1 MTMMTKDLNGKNPP
15 SAPSPPPSWR
25 MCLAFKIL
33 LLFVTFYVL
42 QLIMA
47 VSVDGKKFYHA
58 IFSSAVIFIHSIY
71 FILYVMAVSVCWLIF
86 CFLRSTVTI
95 FKSSVS
101 WQRKKSSG
109 VIIYFRAAA
118 REQKTLGTFVKPY
131 SHIGIHRKQC
141 CLHASCFIVDDG
153 FLYGADVI
161 FIVIIIISYFTVHKN
176 NAFFTLNFIF
186 SCFFLLWLAFSVHW
200 RVAFSNTHSRELRMK
215 EMNACAC
222 VWANI

>member
-1 MTMMTKDLNGKNPP
+1 M
-15 SAPSPPPSWR
+15 
-25 MCLAFKIL
+25 
-33 LLFVTFYVL
+33 
-42 QLIMA
+42 
-47 VSVDGKKFYHA
+47 
-58 IFSSAVIFIHSIY
+58 
-71 FILYVMAVSVCWLIF
+71 WLIF

-131 SHIGIHRKQC
+131 SHIGIQRKQC

-161 FIVIIIISYFTVHKN
+161 FIVIIIIPYFTVHKN

-186 SCFFLLWLAFSVHW
+186 SCFFLSGWHLAFIGVFL
-200 RVAFSNTHSRELRMK
+200 FSNTHSLELRMK

-222 VWANI
+222 VCANI